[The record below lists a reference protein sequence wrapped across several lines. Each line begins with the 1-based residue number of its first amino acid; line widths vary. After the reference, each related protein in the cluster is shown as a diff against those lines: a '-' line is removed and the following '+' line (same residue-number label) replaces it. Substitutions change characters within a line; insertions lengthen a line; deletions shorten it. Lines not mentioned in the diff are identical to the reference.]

1 MNQVKGCKYTWITE
15 KWLNIFHTVVFELI
29 LFWIIVL
36 FVHIILYIYKTYYLL
51 LFLFPHLLLFRKGC
65 WNYWILWLEIYK
77 CLEWGNIL
85 WKSRWSCHGNVSN
98 SFFIPLFW
106 LLERFKIWLFLA
118 VDPEKTRIA
127 LETLFMEFTAVS
139 WWKLHKVIKSISS
152 IYL

>member
-1 MNQVKGCKYTWITE
+1 MNHRKMAEYFPYSC
-15 KWLNIFHTVVFELI
+15 L
-29 LFWIIVL
+29 WIIFFSEL
-36 FVHIILYIYKTYYLL
+36 SSFLYILYYTSIWLLIICYYSCSNTSY
-51 LFLFPHLLLFRKGC
+51 FSGKVVTC
-65 WNYWILWLEIYK
+65 WYYWVLWLEVYK

-98 SFFIPLFW
+98 LFFIPLFL

-118 VDPEKTRIA
+118 VDLEKTRIA

-139 WWKLHKVIKSISS
+139 WWKLHNVIKSISS